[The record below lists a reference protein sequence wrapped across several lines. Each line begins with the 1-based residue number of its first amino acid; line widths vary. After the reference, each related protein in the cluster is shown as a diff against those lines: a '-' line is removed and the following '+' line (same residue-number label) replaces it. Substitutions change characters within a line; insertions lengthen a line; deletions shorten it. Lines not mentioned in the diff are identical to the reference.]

1 MDQIIASNPKM
12 DFGSI
17 NKIKDSTKCKDS
29 SGRSGTRECVESS
42 DQKNY
47 LSCEKQFTDNEI
59 ESIPLQDRLVAVSKK
74 TIKFLC
80 QATLTLTLPVAPS
93 ALVGFAIGA
102 TGSAAVGVDSA
113 GFAAC
118 AELAAGPAL
127 IALAGFA
134 IGAFWGSV
142 QGERATSDVGTGVA
156 KGVATG
162 VATSV
167 CMGTVGAASLA
178 TSSAIGST
186 VEAVGNYFF
195 KKDD

>member
-1 MDQIIASNPKM
+1 MNHNITFNPTM

-17 NKIKDSTKCKDS
+17 KNKSTNPKYEHS
-29 SGRSGTRECVESS
+29 SGRSGIRECVESS
-42 DQKNY
+42 NQKNY

-59 ESIPLQDRLVAVSKK
+59 KSIPLQDRLVAVSKK

-80 QATLTLTLPVAPS
+80 QATLTYTLPVAPS

-102 TGSAAVGVDSA
+102 TGSAAVGFDGA
-113 GFAAC
+113 GFDAC
-118 AELAAGPAL
+118 AEHAAGPTL
-127 IALAGFA
+127 LALAGFA

-142 QGERATSDVGTGVA
+142 VGERATSDVGTGVA

-162 VATSV
+162 VASSV
-167 CMGTVGAASLA
+167 CMGTVAAVSLA
-178 TSSAIGST
+178 TSSVIGST

-195 KKDD
+195 KKED

>member
-17 NKIKDSTKCKDS
+17 NKINDSTKCKDS

>member
-1 MDQIIASNPKM
+1 MDHIGTFNPTM
-12 DFGSI
+12 DLGSI
-17 NKIKDSTKCKDS
+17 KDKYTSSECKHS
-29 SGRSGTRECVESS
+29 SGRSGIRECVESS
-42 DQKNY
+42 NQKNY
-47 LSCEKQFTDNEI
+47 ISCEKQFSDNEI
-59 ESIPLQDRLVAVSKK
+59 KSIPLQDRLVAVSKK

-93 ALVGFAIGA
+93 ALAGFAFGA
-102 TGSAAVGVDSA
+102 TGSAAVGVDGA

-167 CMGTVGAASLA
+167 CMGSVGAASLV

>member
-1 MDQIIASNPKM
+1 MDNITSNPKK

-17 NKIKDSTKCKDS
+17 NNVSDSTKCKHS
-29 SGRSGTRECVESS
+29 SGRSGIRECVESS

-59 ESIPLQDRLVAVSKK
+59 ECIPLQDRIVTISKK

-80 QATLTLTLPVAPS
+80 QATLTFTLPVAPS